1 MQADNGSYVYLM
13 PGFQTGYPSYFPVN
27 TAGVDGQYH
36 VYPPGSVYQQPC
48 GSPGYYPASLPY
60 AEFFPSTYSW
70 DSSLTSQDVSQRNHY
85 NNSASK
91 PSGRSNFSSS
101 SGVVS
106 KSMPSSNVSN
116 SSEVKGSPP
125 LLEVSSTHVKR
136 NQPKQANK
144 VTLNSLK
151 WN

>member
-1 MQADNGSYVYLM
+1 MQADNGSYVYIM
-13 PGFQTGYPSYFPVN
+13 PGFQTGYPSYFPLN

-36 VYPPGSVYQQPC
+36 VYPPGSVYQQPI

-60 AEFFPSTYSW
+60 AELLPSAYSW
-70 DSSLTSQDVSQRNHY
+70 DSSLTAQDVSQRNRY
-85 NNSASK
+85 NNLASK
-91 PSGRSNFSSS
+91 PSSRSSFSSG
-101 SGVVS
+101 SGMVS
-106 KSMPSSNVSN
+106 KSMPSSTVSN

-144 VTLNSLK
+144 VTLKSLK
-151 WN
+151 